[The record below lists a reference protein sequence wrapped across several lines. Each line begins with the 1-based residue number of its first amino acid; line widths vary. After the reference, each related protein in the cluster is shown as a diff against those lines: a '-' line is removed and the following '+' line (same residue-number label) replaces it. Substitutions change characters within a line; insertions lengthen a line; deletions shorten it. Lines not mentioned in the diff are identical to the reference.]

1 MLIDW
6 AIIGLAAGII
16 TTGLDSTGLTQKIS
30 DKLFTKKPK
39 KLTEEEEKKQ
49 LEKKQLVY
57 MHYQWCNFLQAT
69 KLDNFRINKIEK
81 ITNGYKVLLQI
92 PVSKSTED
100 VEKLKAPIEN
110 YFKCNS
116 YINKIPYSNMVEVLI
131 YTTKVNNYAYTPVKC
146 NHNQVYLGKDEKGLD
161 IIVELKRDPHFMF
174 PGLTGSGKSFA
185 EGIFI
190 TNLLYFN
197 KQIELYLYQIGKS
210 ELDRYKSVPQ
220 CKLFAD
226 TLEVTAKHLQAAV
239 EEINRRSKLFA
250 AYGIADIEQ
259 YNKYANKEMKRQFHV
274 FDEISFYAKDKTEV
288 DENEVAL
295 KEICWG
301 CLWQI
306 VKAGRSVGIHFV
318 GATQR
323 ITAEQLGGN
332 GNLKSCLTF
341 LCLKTNT
348 EHDSELA
355 IGTKDAFYL
364 ADREMIYK
372 GNKGTMKIKIPT
384 LDQEFK
390 LLNHFNKD
398 IKILDDEMIKKL
410 KEDTSPKKDESK
422 KEKREDPK
430 PAPKKKNKGTKK
442 KIQEHNLS
450 AKDLYI

>member
-1 MLIDW
+1 M
-6 AIIGLAAGII
+6 
-16 TTGLDSTGLTQKIS
+16 
-30 DKLFTKKPK
+30 
-39 KLTEEEEKKQ
+39 
-49 LEKKQLVY
+49 
-57 MHYQWCNFLQAT
+57 
-69 KLDNFRINKIEK
+69 
-81 ITNGYKVLLQI
+81 
-92 PVSKSTED
+92 
-100 VEKLKAPIEN
+100 
-110 YFKCNS
+110 
-116 YINKIPYSNMVEVLI
+116 
-131 YTTKVNNYAYTPVKC
+131 
-146 NHNQVYLGKDEKGLD
+146 
-161 IIVELKRDPHFMF
+161 
-174 PGLTGSGKSFA
+174 
-185 EGIFI
+185 
-190 TNLLYFN
+190 
-197 KQIELYLYQIGKS
+197 
-210 ELDRYKSVPQ
+210 
-220 CKLFAD
+220 
-226 TLEVTAKHLQAAV
+226 
-239 EEINRRSKLFA
+239 
-250 AYGIADIEQ
+250 
-259 YNKYANKEMKRQFHV
+259 
-274 FDEISFYAKDKTEV
+274 
-288 DENEVAL
+288 AL

-410 KEDTSPKKDESK
+410 KEDTSPKKEESK

-430 PAPKKKNKGTKK
+430 PAPKNKNKGTKK
-442 KIQEHNLS
+442 KAQSDNLS
-450 AKDLYI
+450 KKSLYI